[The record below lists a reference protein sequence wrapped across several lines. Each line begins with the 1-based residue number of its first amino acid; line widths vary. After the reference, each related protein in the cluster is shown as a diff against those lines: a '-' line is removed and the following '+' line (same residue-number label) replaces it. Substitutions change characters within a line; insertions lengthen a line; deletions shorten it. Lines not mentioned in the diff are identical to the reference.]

1 MELIRIENK
10 EGIQTVNARD
20 LWKGLESKQKFADW
34 IKDRTEGFDENKDFI
49 IHKSMKVQT
58 EGGREVKRPVIEY
71 FLSLDTG
78 KHIAMLE
85 RNEKGRIFRQYFI
98 DFENIERNKLPKNI
112 SDARLD
118 RLEAMTEKLLMA
130 VGNLVLAQSQ
140 PKQIDFVQ
148 DYFTIKGYS
157 NKIKQVLT
165 FSEAL
170 SIGRAAG
177 KLSREKGFEIRKAED
192 ERFGV
197 VNSYHINILNEV
209 FTV

>member
-20 LWKGLESKQKFADW
+20 LWEGLESKRRFADW
-34 IKDRTEGFDENKDFI
+34 IKDRLEGFEENLDFTV
-49 IHKSMKVQT
+49 HKFVNGKATQT
-58 EGGREVKRPVIEY
+58 DY
-71 FLSLDTG
+71 YLSLDTG